1 MTRVVFINDRFGNRV
16 EQKLPAWEIFN
27 LLKRDRFVRSM
38 TVVDGN
44 GETTFTKSKSGK
56 VKVYHRD
63 VA

>member
-1 MTRVVFINDRFGNRV
+1 MTRVIFINNKFGKRI
-16 EQKLPAWEIFN
+16 EQRLPAWKIFN
-27 LLKRDRFVRSM
+27 LLKRDRSVRSM
-38 TVVDGN
+38 TIVDGN